1 MLVKWRPTLGQVF
14 SVAAAA
20 IVVVVLIAFSRFRTE
35 SRASIARASETLR
48 ESAAHRV
55 EASVAESLG
64 RAKGAL
70 ENVERAIRTG
80 AVQPGD
86 LASLEVRLFTE
97 LTASAGLEEVTFTR
111 ANLASYD
118 ADGRATFDPA
128 GRFQLAVHRSKT
140 GRIATRLTRRD
151 GDGFVVLEREREADG
166 KFDVGPFVA
175 KGSGID
181 PTEHPTFSVISM
193 KRNLERAI
201 WSDLHYSEL
210 DAGTK
215 DARVVLSIQ
224 KAIENSV
231 GEFTGV
237 VRVGLLT
244 TDIDAATRV
253 RVEESNPNDPH
264 RIVLLSLSPSQP
276 GARLV
281 ARSSPE
287 DRLAEFN
294 DELRFVPAHPSPDL
308 RALLD
313 SELVRK
319 LDFEHPNAKGTIVAD
334 GKQFLATL
342 KELSLATGGT
352 MGWFVAVLVP
362 EAHYTEDLVRFER
375 TFLVGFAVTLLIV
388 CAIGAA
394 ALAAVRRGLFR
405 VVRTTSRMRA
415 FDFERES
422 TESVFREVHD
432 VRAGLERAKT
442 VVRAMEKYVPLDLVR
457 RLYER
462 DEEPALGGDLCEVSL
477 LFTDMEG
484 FTSLSERL
492 SPDELARRLGAYLEV
507 MTEAIER
514 TSGTID
520 KYIGDAVMAFWNAPT
535 KVQRDAE
542 RACEAVLA
550 CQRAASELFASPSW
564 NGLPPVVTR
573 FGLHRAR
580 VMVGHFGA
588 PTRLNYTA
596 LGDGVNL
603 AARLEPL
610 CKQYGVT
617 VLASEAIVAEAGSN
631 FVFRRIDRVA
641 VKGKERGVDVYELLG
656 KRGEAISNIA
666 EAERYERAFEAY
678 LARQFVQAEELL
690 RIQHDDPPSLVLS
703 ERCRQLGATPPPAD
717 WTGVHIAKTK

>member
-1 MLVKWRPTLGQVF
+1 MLATWRPTLGQIF
-14 SVAAAA
+14 SVAAVA
-20 IVVVVLIAFSRFRTE
+20 VVAVVLVAFSRFQTE

-70 ENVERAIRTG
+70 ENVARAIRTG
-80 AVQPGD
+80 AVKPGD
-86 LASLEVRLFTE
+86 LGALEVRLYTE
-97 LTASAGLEEVTFTR
+97 LTASPRLEEVTFTH
-111 ANLASYD
+111 AKLVSYD
-118 ADGRATFDPA
+118 ADGRATLDPE
-128 GRFQLAVHRSKT
+128 GRFQLAVYRSRA
-140 GRIATRLTRRD
+140 GRIATRLTRRE
-151 GDGFVVLEREREADG
+151 GDSFVVVERERDAEG
-166 KFDVGPFVA
+166 RFDVGPFIA
-175 KGSGID
+175 KGNGAD

-193 KRNLERAI
+193 KRNVERAI

-210 DAGTK
+210 DAGAN

-224 KAIENSV
+224 KAIEGAM

-264 RIVLLSLSPSQP
+264 RIALLSLSPSRP

-294 DELRFVPAHPSPDL
+294 DELRFVPAHPTPEL

-313 SELVRK
+313 GELVQK
-319 LDFEHPNAKGTIVAD
+319 LDYDHPNAKGTLLAD
-334 GKQFLATL
+334 GKRYLATL
-342 KELSLATGGT
+342 KELSVATGGT

-362 EAHYTEDLVRFER
+362 EAHYTEDLARFER
-375 TFLVGFAVTLLIV
+375 RFLIGFVTTLIVV
-388 CAIGAA
+388 CAIGAT

-415 FDFERES
+415 FDFARES
-422 TESVFREVHD
+422 TDSVIREVHD
-432 VRAGLERAKT
+432 VRTGLERAKT

-457 RLYER
+457 RLYESN
-462 DEEPALGGDLCEVSL
+462 EEPVLGGELCEVSL

-492 SPDELARRLGAYLEV
+492 SPDELARRLGAYLQA

-514 TSGTID
+514 ASGTID
-520 KYIGDAVMAFWNAPT
+520 KYVGDAIMAFWNAPA
-535 KVQRDAE
+535 KVDRHAE

-550 CQRAASELFASPSW
+550 CRRATAKLFASPSW
-564 NGLPPVVTR
+564 TGLPALVTR
-573 FGLHRAR
+573 FGLHRAE

-588 PTRLNYTA
+588 PTRLSYTA

-617 VLASEAIVAEAGSN
+617 VLASEAIVSEAGSD

-641 VKGKERGVDVYELLG
+641 VKGKARGVDVYELLG
-656 KRGEAISNIA
+656 RRGETIA
-666 EAERYERAFEAY
+666 NLTEARRYEQAFEAY
-678 LARQFVQAEELL
+678 LAREFTEAEALL
-690 RIQHDDPPSLVLS
+690 KTQLHDPPSAVLCD
-703 ERCRQLGATPPPAD
+703 RCRLLDASPPTSD
-717 WTGVHIAKTK
+717 WTGVHVAKTK